1 LKPFTDKMGKVLL
14 QVYRCGGDL
23 RVENL
28 RELGVSTVIALE
40 MRGLIRRIY
49 DPFVHYWIIKIT
61 GRSEGVA
68 RELGR

>member
-1 LKPFTDKMGKVLL
+1 MGKVLL
-14 QVYRCGGDL
+14 QVYRRGGDL

-40 MRGLIRRIY
+40 RRGLIRRMY
-49 DPFVHYWIIKIT
+49 DPIARYWIIKIT
-61 GRSEGVA
+61 GRGERVA